1 MIGIRRFLLIESNSF
16 DNFLSRVMIRHIDDK
31 VRIKSFK
38 NPGECFSFIKESYS
52 TQKEI
57 PTVILIDINMPGLM
71 SWEFIENI
79 KSLPEE
85 IRNQFELYI
94 LSSAIDGSDKKK
106 IVANSL
112 IKGYIQ
118 KPIEKE
124 VAQELITPRILQ
136 RPVGE
141 TANQARVFETFE
153 SSSIS
158 QQ

>member
-1 MIGIRRFLLIESNSF
+1 
-16 DNFLSRVMIRHIDDK
+16 MIRHIDDK

-38 NPGECFSFIKESYS
+38 NPGDCFHFIEESYS
-52 TQKEI
+52 TQKEN
-57 PTVILIDINMPGLM
+57 PTVILIDINMPGLS
-71 SWEFIENI
+71 SWEFLANMER
-79 KSLPEE
+79 LPDE

-94 LSSAIDGSDKKK
+94 LSSAIEAPDRKK
-106 IVANSL
+106 IIAKSF
-112 IKGYIQ
+112 IKGCIQ
-118 KPIEKE
+118 KPLEMEI
-124 VAQELITPRILQ
+124 AQELITPRILQ